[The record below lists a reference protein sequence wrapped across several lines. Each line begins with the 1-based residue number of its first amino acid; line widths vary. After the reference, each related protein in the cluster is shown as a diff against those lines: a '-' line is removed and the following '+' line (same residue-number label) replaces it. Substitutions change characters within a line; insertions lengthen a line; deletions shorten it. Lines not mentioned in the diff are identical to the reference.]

1 MSFRKIIPNVFTAAN
16 LLSGFSAIIIL
27 LVLHNFDWV
36 MIAILLAAA
45 FDMIDGFLARLVK
58 GQSLFG
64 KEFDSMADLVSFG
77 VAPAMMLFSVSY
89 YNQSPESIFD
99 TLILGLPSLIYV
111 LAAALRLAWF
121 NSDSAQSKDFKG
133 LASPAAAIALV
144 GLLTYS
150 KETFLSIDNG
160 ILYVS
165 VLISAMM
172 LIPVRV
178 LSLKVNASKI
188 HIFFAIIMALTAA
201 TMIIVYGLGAL
212 WLVVL
217 IYYAGGIIVYYLSR
231 KILKK

>member
-1 MSFRKIIPNVFTAAN
+1 
-16 LLSGFSAIIIL
+16 L
-27 LVLHNFDWV
+27 D
-36 MIAILLAAA
+36 
-45 FDMIDGFLARLVK
+45 
-58 GQSLFG
+58 
-64 KEFDSMADLVSFG
+64 
-77 VAPAMMLFSVSY
+77 
-89 YNQSPESIFD
+89 
-99 TLILGLPSLIYV
+99 
-111 LAAALRLAWF
+111 
-121 NSDSAQSKDFKG
+121 
-133 LASPAAAIALV
+133 
-144 GLLTYS
+144 
-150 KETFLSIDNG
+150 IDNG

-178 LSLKVNASKI
+178 LSLKVNTSKI

>member
-1 MSFRKIIPNVFTAAN
+1 
-16 LLSGFSAIIIL
+16 
-27 LVLHNFDWV
+27 
-36 MIAILLAAA
+36 
-45 FDMIDGFLARLVK
+45 
-58 GQSLFG
+58 
-64 KEFDSMADLVSFG
+64 MADLVSFG
-77 VAPAMMLFSVSY
+77 VAPAMILFSVSY
-89 YNQSPESIFD
+89 YNQSPENIFD

-150 KETFLSIDNG
+150 KETFLDIDNG

-178 LSLKVNASKI
+178 LSLKVNTSKI